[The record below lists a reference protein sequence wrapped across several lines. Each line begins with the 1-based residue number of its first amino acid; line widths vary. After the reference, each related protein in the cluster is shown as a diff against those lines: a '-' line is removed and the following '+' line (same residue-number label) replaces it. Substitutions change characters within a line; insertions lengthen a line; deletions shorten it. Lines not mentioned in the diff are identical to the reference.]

1 MHRCPH
7 LRASFI
13 FYCLLISVAL
23 FLPYQHAYAAS
34 AVNMT
39 GSAITVTQES
49 SALHYP
55 GSIDFQLDAHDTAS
69 TITQAIVYLKY
80 NQDMSFSEQHTVQP
94 TTAAATIAL
103 SWHENTYSNQF
114 NPVGTQIS
122 YYWMI
127 LDSTGNSYTSA
138 IQTFKVVDTRF
149 QWQQL
154 AQGMFRVHWYG
165 QDTTFGQMLLTQVAG
180 HIQRISQTLG
190 VGLQQPIDIWVYS
203 SANDFHGSLS
213 PLVHEWVGG
222 IAFPT
227 LKQAEI
233 VVNGPYDDTLRRDM
247 PHELTHLIFHQQAH
261 TPIPLWFD
269 EGLAVYNQLYHEPD
283 MLNAYK
289 RALNNH
295 SLLALQDITS
305 SFPTNSNAA
314 YIAYAQSWQ
323 LLDYMYRAFGQQKM
337 AALIKSTGQP
347 GKIFN
352 QDLQQTLGL
361 NSNQLENQWRRSID
375 QPQLANSG
383 TQVQGPTLPVP
394 VITLNDPLQPYLFT
408 AGGLLIAI
416 ALFGCVSFLLTNAQ
430 RRKNMLAYQ
439 QAVKTAQ
446 RSMTGP
452 HSLTSSYPGP
462 GKAYTEYKY
471 QYPYQYP
478 YPGPNSPSTN
488 NPPGNGQP

>member
-13 FYCLLISVAL
+13 FYCLLISSAL
-23 FLPYQHAYAAS
+23 FLPYEYSYAAS
-34 AVNMT
+34 AVGVT

-49 SALHYP
+49 TTLHYP
-55 GSIDFQLDAHDTAS
+55 GGIDFQLGARDTAS
-69 TITQAIVYLKY
+69 MITQAIVYLKY
-80 NQDMSFSEQHTVQP
+80 NQDMSFSEQHAVQP

-103 SWHENTYSNQF
+103 SWHESTNSNQF

-122 YYWMI
+122 YYWMV
-127 LDSTGNSYTSA
+127 LDSAGNSYTSV
-138 IQTFKVVDTRF
+138 IQTFNVVDNRF

-165 QDTTFGQMLLTQVAG
+165 QDTGFGQMLLAQVGG

-213 PLVHEWVGG
+213 PQIHEWVGG

-261 TPIPLWFD
+261 TSLPLWFD

-289 RALNNH
+289 QALNSH
-295 SLLALQDITS
+295 SLLTLQDITS

-314 YIAYAQSWQ
+314 YLAYAQSWQ
-323 LLDYMYRAFGQQKM
+323 LLDYMYRTFGQQKM

-347 GKIFN
+347 GKIFK

-361 NSNQLENQWRRSID
+361 NSNQLENQWRSTID
-375 QPQLANSG
+375 QPPLASSG
-383 TQVQGPTLPVP
+383 TQVQGPALPVP
-394 VITLNDPLQPYLFT
+394 VITFNDPLQPYLFT

-416 ALFGCVSFLLTNAQ
+416 ALFGCVSFLLINDQ
-430 RRKNMLAYQ
+430 RRKNALAYQ
-439 QAVKTAQ
+439 QAVKAAQ
-446 RSMTGP
+446 LAMTGP
-452 HSLTSSYPGP
+452 HSLTSNYPRP
-462 GKAYTEYKY
+462 SKAYPEYEY
-471 QYPYQYP
+471 QCP

-488 NPPGNGQP
+488 NPPGNGRP